1 MKAKKAQATHQIQL
15 TWFLDCVSKYVVFY
29 KRLLRMAA
37 LYLVHYLIPM
47 QFAASLIVSFS
58 RMPRGYLIG

>member
-1 MKAKKAQATHQIQL
+1 M
-15 TWFLDCVSKYVVFY
+15 VFY